1 MFRMVIFGG
10 CFFGACGFLGCS
22 FLGVEQC
29 NGEGLF
35 EGLNWSK
42 EGILLE
48 LLDDSMPKGLWEVI
62 FRLVSLKNP
71 ELKFGSPQVKQCQES
86 ECVE

>member
-1 MFRMVIFGG
+1 M
-10 CFFGACGFLGCS
+10 FFGACGLLGCN

-35 EGLNWSK
+35 EGLIWSK
-42 EGILLE
+42 EGMLLE

-62 FRLVSLKNP
+62 FQLVSLKNP

-86 ECVE
+86 E